1 MKAKIKNNQIK
12 LIFWLFLATT
22 VFGLAF
28 FSSIKAND
36 IDCGQLTGDDKKKCE
51 ILEKKAEDY
60 QDLIDINNKQ
70 QSTLQKQMEI
80 IDLEQVKTQKELSTT
95 KSRAE
100 ELAIKINSLEGD
112 IEYKENLMNYQKLI
126 LAGMMQSYYEYYQQG
141 ILDLVLINRNFS
153 AILNQSDYLEQTS
166 LKINEILE
174 SIEKIKTELEK
185 QQGDLVD
192 KKEENEKTKQEL
204 ERKKSELL
212 TNEAQKQ
219 NLLIKTQGEEAK
231 YHQLLS
237 RVEAQKRELFNFSEA
252 SNLAEVDASVG
263 NYAKPD
269 SKYWASTD
277 WYFSQKDSR
286 WGNKTIGNSNSLM
299 KDYGCAVTSVSMTF
313 RFAGASIDPG
323 KMSKQKIFYYD
334 LIKWPASW
342 NPDIEL
348 TSSINHG
355 NINWKTIDK
364 EIANQH
370 PVIVFIK
377 KTNGRGGHYVVI
389 HNKNS
394 KDYIVHDPYFGS
406 NLYLGTSRALVGALG
421 LNSGTKIDQMIIY
434 H

>member
-1 MKAKIKNNQIK
+1 MKAKIKNNQIR

-112 IEYKENLMNYQKLI
+112 IKYKENLMNYQKLI